1 MGAEARNE
9 FGMQSPVQM
18 GLRVTNEYAS
28 SALADMAHAEPLE
41 RRYEPRSD
49 ELRKLYREEGQAKR
63 RMDARPGLWIAVAI
77 YLLFSA
83 TDLLLIPDVALY
95 TIMARFAVG
104 MTALLTL
111 EAQLRRGVAT
121 EWIDVT
127 CAAAIIFGYIG
138 WLSPAVLG
146 ADKESVSYY
155 MVFGTIFMM
164 SANLFFTFKFSLSI
178 VTSSIIL
185 VILYIVN
192 YFVPSTLTYKMVFGT
207 FYISCFTFTSY
218 VNWKLNEERYNV
230 FLNALEAKIQH
241 KEATERGQALL
252 SLSRT
257 DPLTGLE
264 NRRAI
269 DEKLRDYW
277 SDWQRHGSVFVAI
290 LIDVDFF
297 KRFNDYYGHQ
307 EGDRCLILVA
317 NALAEMIKQHNG
329 SIGRYGGEE
338 FIVLARMEKRE
349 QVAGLAEAIRS
360 TVENLALPHQQ
371 RRDGTSVVTVSVG
384 AAFTRPQTGAKLEK
398 IIHEADR
405 ALYLAK
411 AGGRNCTWLFDPND
425 PQSSD
430 ESENIAALL
439 KIAIGQDLVS
449 LVYQPIQNVASG
461 RVEAVE
467 ALMRLKMLDGT
478 SVPPSLFIPVAERT
492 GAVLELGRWAIRTV
506 CTELLADD
514 HVRVVSVNV
523 SPIQLKTPG
532 FAASVATILSETGIA
547 GSRLALEIT
556 EGLEMEM
563 HSDILRCI
571 SDLKLLGVRVWL
583 DDFGT
588 GFAGLSW
595 LRLIDFDTVKIDR
608 SFLHDCG
615 TPRGKAMLQDIIA
628 LVRNRGHKILIE
640 GVETDEQLALIRE
653 FDIDKIQGFHVGRPA
668 PAANFRTKPATYK
681 RTLSI
686 VKSA

>member
-1 MGAEARNE
+1 
-9 FGMQSPVQM
+9 
-18 GLRVTNEYAS
+18 
-28 SALADMAHAEPLE
+28 
-41 RRYEPRSD
+41 
-49 ELRKLYREEGQAKR
+49 
-63 RMDARPGLWIAVAI
+63 MDRCCI
-77 YLLFSA
+77 YWLFSA
-83 TDLLLIPDVALY
+83 TDLLLVPDVAVY
-95 TIMARFAVG
+95 TILARFAVG
-104 MTALLTL
+104 VTALLIL
-111 EAQLRRGVAT
+111 ETQLRRGVGT
-121 EWIDVT
+121 EWVDVT
-127 CAAAIIFGYIG
+127 CAAAIIFGYVG
-138 WLSPAVLG
+138 WLCPTVMS
-146 ADKESVSYY
+146 ADTESVSYY
-155 MVFGTIFMM
+155 MVFGTIFMI
-164 SANLFFTFKFSLSI
+164 SANLFFTLSFKLSI
-178 VTSSIIL
+178 ITSTIIL
-185 VILYIVN
+185 VILFVVN
-192 YFVPSTLTYKMVFGT
+192 YFAPATLTYKMVFGDFLYILLH
-207 FYISCFTFTSY
+207 FY
-218 VNWKLNEERYNV
+218 VLRELEV
-230 FLNALEAKIQH
+230 QPGALQRLPECPGCQDPAQGGYGARTGVV
-241 KEATERGQALL
+241 E
-252 SLSRT
+252 LSRT

-277 SDWQRHGSVFVAI
+277 SDWQRSGRSFVAM

-297 KRFNDYYGHQ
+297 KKFNDFYGHQ

-317 NALAEMIKQHNG
+317 NALADMVKQRNG

-349 QVAGLAEAIRS
+349 QVADIAEAIRS
-360 TVENLALPHQQ
+360 TVERLALAHGH
-371 RRDGTSVVTVSVG
+371 RRDGISVVTVSVG
-384 AAFTRPQTGAKLEK
+384 AAFTRAQTGAKLEK

-411 AGGRNCTWLFDPND
+411 AGGRNCTRLFDPDD

-439 KIAIGQDLVS
+439 KIAVGQDLIS
-449 LVYQPIQNVASG
+449 LDYQPIQNVASG

-467 ALMRLKMLDGT
+467 ALMRLRMLDGT

-492 GAVLELGRWAIRTV
+492 GAILELGRWAIRTV
-506 CTELLADD
+506 CAELLAGE

-532 FAASVATILSETGIA
+532 FATSVAAILSETGVA
-547 GSRLALEIT
+547 GNRLALEIT

-571 SDLKLLGVRVWL
+571 SDLKLLGIRIWL

-615 TPRGKAMLQDIIA
+615 SPRGRAMLQDIIT
-628 LVRNRGHKILIE
+628 LVRNRGHEILVE
-640 GVETDEQLALIRE
+640 GVETDEQMAIVRE
-653 FDIDKIQGFHVGRPA
+653 FGIDQIQGFRVGRPA
-668 PAANFRTKPATYK
+668 PAASFQARPAIRK
-681 RTLSI
+681 RPFSV

>member
-1 MGAEARNE
+1 VKGK
-9 FGMQSPVQM
+9 
-18 GLRVTNEYAS
+18 RVS
-28 SALADMAHAEPLE
+28 SALADMAHPEPFE
-41 RRYEPRSD
+41 MRYGPSAA
-49 ELRKLYREEGQAKR
+49 ELRNLYRKEALATR
-63 RMDARPGLWIAVAI
+63 RRDARPGLWIAVAI
-77 YLLFSA
+77 YWLFSA
-83 TDLLLIPDVALY
+83 TDLLLVPDVAVY
-95 TIMARFAVG
+95 TILARFAVG
-104 MTALLTL
+104 VTALLIL
-111 EAQLRRGVAT
+111 ETQLRRGVGT
-121 EWIDVT
+121 EWVDVT
-127 CAAAIIFGYIG
+127 CAAAIIFGYVG
-138 WLSPAVLG
+138 WLVPTVMS
-146 ADKESVSYY
+146 ADTESVSYY
-155 MVFGTIFMM
+155 MVFGTIFMI
-164 SANLFFTFKFSLSI
+164 SANLFFTLSFKLSI
-178 VTSSIIL
+178 LTSTIIL
-185 VILYIVN
+185 VILYIAN
-192 YFVPSTLTYKMVFGT
+192 YFAPATLTYKMVFGA

-218 VNWKLNEERYNV
+218 VNWKLNQERYNV

-277 SDWQRHGSVFVAI
+277 SDWQRSGRSFVAM

-297 KRFNDYYGHQ
+297 KRFNDFYGHQ

-317 NALAEMIKQHNG
+317 NALADMVKNHDG

-338 FIVLARMEKRE
+338 FIVLARTEKRE
-349 QVAGLAEAIRS
+349 QVADIAEAIRS
-360 TVENLALPHQQ
+360 TVERLALAHEH
-371 RRDGTSVVTVSVG
+371 RRDGISVVTVSVG
-384 AAFTRPQTGAKLEK
+384 AAFTRAQTGAKLEK

-411 AGGRNCTWLFDPND
+411 AGGRNCTRLFDPDD

-439 KIAIGQDLVS
+439 KIAVGQDLIS
-449 LVYQPIQNVASG
+449 LDYQPIQNVASG
-461 RVEAVE
+461 GVEAVE
-467 ALMRLKMLDGT
+467 ALMRLRMLDGT

-492 GAVLELGRWAIRTV
+492 GAILELGRWAIRTV
-506 CTELLADD
+506 CAELLAGD

-532 FAASVATILSETGIA
+532 FATSVAAILSETGVA

-571 SDLKLLGVRVWL
+571 SDLKLLGIRIWL

-608 SFLHDCG
+608 SFLHDSG
-615 TPRGKAMLQDIIA
+615 SPRGRAMLQDIIA
-628 LVRNRGHKILIE
+628 LVRNRGHKILVE
-640 GVETDEQLALIRE
+640 GVETDEQMAIVRE
-653 FDIDKIQGFHVGRPA
+653 FGIDQIQGFRVGRPA
-668 PAANFRTKPATYK
+668 PAASFQARPAVRK
-681 RTLSI
+681 RQFSV

>member
-1 MGAEARNE
+1 MGFVVTSEA
-9 FGMQSPVQM
+9 V
-18 GLRVTNEYAS
+18 S
-28 SALADMAHAEPLE
+28 SALADVAHAEPFE
-41 RRYEPRSD
+41 PRYEPRSD
-49 ELRKLYREEGQAKR
+49 ELRSLFRKEAQAKR
-63 RMDARPGLWIAVAI
+63 RTDARPGLWIAVAI

-83 TDLLLIPDVALY
+83 TDLLLIPDVAIY
-95 TIMARFAVG
+95 TIAARFTVG
-104 MTALLTL
+104 VTALVTL
-111 EAQLRRGVAT
+111 ETQLRRGVGT
-121 EWIDVT
+121 EWVDVT
-127 CAAAIIFGYIG
+127 CAAAIIFGYVG
-138 WLSPAVLG
+138 WLLPAVMG

-164 SANLFFTFKFSLSI
+164 SANLFFTFKFSFSI
-178 VTSSIIL
+178 ITSTIIL
-185 VILYIVN
+185 VILYAVN
-192 YFVPSTLTYKMVFGT
+192 YFVPSTLTYKMVFGA
-207 FYISCFTFTSY
+207 FYVSCFTFTSY

-252 SLSRT
+252 NLSRT

-269 DEKLRDYW
+269 DEKLRHYW
-277 SDWQRHGSVFVAI
+277 SDWQRSGSGFVAI

-297 KRFNDYYGHQ
+297 KRFNDFYGHQ

-317 NALAEMIKQHNG
+317 NALAEMVKQHNG

-338 FIVLARMEKRE
+338 FIVLAHMEKRE
-349 QVAGLAEAIRS
+349 QVADIAESIRR
-360 TVENLALPHQQ
+360 TVESLAIAHEH

-411 AGGRNCTWLFDPND
+411 AGGRNCARLFDPND

-492 GAVLELGRWAIRTV
+492 GAILQLGRWAIRTV
-506 CTELLADD
+506 CAELLAQD

-532 FAASVATILSETGIA
+532 FAASVATILSDTGVA
-547 GSRLALEIT
+547 GSRLAFEIT
-556 EGLEMEM
+556 EGLEMEI

-571 SDLKLLGVRVWL
+571 SDLKLLGIRIWL

-615 TPRGKAMLQDIIA
+615 APRGKAMLQDIIA

-640 GVETDEQLALIRE
+640 GVETDEQMALVRE
-653 FDIDKIQGFHVGRPA
+653 LGIDEVQGFYLGRPA
-668 PAANFRTKPATYK
+668 PAARFRTRPATHK
-681 RTLSI
+681 RSLSL

>member
-1 MGAEARNE
+1 MTQTLAEVATEDVLQQR
-9 FGMQSPVQM
+9 Q
-18 GLRVTNEYAS
+18 
-28 SALADMAHAEPLE
+28 EP
-41 RRYEPRSD
+41 PSG
-49 ELRKLYREEGQAKR
+49 ELRKLYRKEGECAR
-63 RMDARPGLWIAVAI
+63 RKAARQGLWLAGAI
-77 YLLFSA
+77 YLMFSV
-83 TDLLLIPDVALY
+83 TDMLLIPDVAAY
-95 TIMARFAVG
+95 TIAARFALSV
-104 MTALLTL
+104 TALAIL
-111 EAQLRRGVAT
+111 EIQSRLHVKT
-121 EWIDVT
+121 EWLDLT
-127 CAAAIIFGYIG
+127 CAAALVSGYIAWLIPAMTTGYTQNFSYFMIFG
-138 WLSPAVLG
+138 S
-146 ADKESVSYY
+146 
-155 MVFGTIFMM
+155 IFMM
-164 SANLFFTFKFSLSI
+164 GANLFFRFQFLLSVI
-178 VTSSIIL
+178 SSGIIL
-185 VILYIVN
+185 ATFFVALYLFPATGSYQIA
-192 YFVPSTLTYKMVFGT
+192 LGT
-207 FYISCFTFTSY
+207 FYLSCFTFTSY

-277 SDWQRHGSVFVAI
+277 SDWQRFGSSFVAI

-297 KRFNDYYGHQ
+297 KKFNDYYGHQ

-317 NALAEMIKQHNG
+317 NALSAMIKQHNG

-349 QVAGLAEAIRS
+349 QVADIAEAIRR
-360 TVENLALPHQQ
+360 TVENLALVHEQ
-371 RRDGTSVVTVSVG
+371 RRDGISVVTVSVG
-384 AAFTRPQTGAKLEK
+384 AAFTRTQTGAKLEK

-411 AGGRNCTWLFDPND
+411 AGGRNCARLFDPND

-461 RVEAVE
+461 RVEALE

-492 GAVLELGRWAIRTV
+492 SAILELGRWAIRTV
-506 CTELLADD
+506 CAELLVDD

-532 FAASVATILSETGIA
+532 FATSVAAILSETGVA
-547 GSRLALEIT
+547 GSRLAFEIT

-571 SDLKLLGVRVWL
+571 SDLKLLGIRIWL

-628 LVRNRGHKILIE
+628 LVRNRGHKILVE
-640 GVETDEQLALIRE
+640 GVETDEQMALMRE
-653 FDIDKIQGFHVGRPA
+653 FGIDKIQGFHVGRPA
-668 PAANFRTKPATYK
+668 PAGSFRAKPIIHK
-681 RTLSI
+681 RAFS
-686 VKSA
+686 VVRSA